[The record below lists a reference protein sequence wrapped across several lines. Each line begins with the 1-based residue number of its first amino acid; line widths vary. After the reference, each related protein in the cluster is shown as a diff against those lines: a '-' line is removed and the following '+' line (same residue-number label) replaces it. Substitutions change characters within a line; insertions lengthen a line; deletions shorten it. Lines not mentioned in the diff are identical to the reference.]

1 MGKVTPFLISL
12 KDPLE
17 ECEDIKVMIYHF
29 ILVGRGYII
38 NISPYTKINS
48 LMISEREALIT
59 DASSF
64 NFFPTSFAYKFAT
77 KVLNIALHYIH

>member
-1 MGKVTPFLISL
+1 MVKVTPLLIF

-17 ECEDIKVMIYHF
+17 ECGDIKVMIYHF
-29 ILVGRGYII
+29 IIVGRGHII

-48 LMISEREALIT
+48 LMISEREREALIT

-64 NFFPTSFAYKFAT
+64 NFFPNVSHTNSPPKCSILRYT
-77 KVLNIALHYIH
+77 H